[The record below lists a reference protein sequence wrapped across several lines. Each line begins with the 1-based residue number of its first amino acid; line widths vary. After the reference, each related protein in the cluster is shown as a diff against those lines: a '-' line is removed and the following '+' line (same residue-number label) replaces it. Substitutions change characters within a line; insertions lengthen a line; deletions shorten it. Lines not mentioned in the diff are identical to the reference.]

1 MKAARVLRCQT
12 IMLMKLVTAVT
23 ILMRGTHCRAVL
35 SSHSHRITCH
45 LFSNISQR
53 TTRFSKEFQSIKFT
67 QSKVDICYIC
77 YFHCNPKNSRRTY
90 LIIIVV
96 KCDFI
101 LLVQVFQVGGY
112 VSDPQLVAPLLLVPG
127 VLLVNLQ

>member
-67 QSKVDICYIC
+67 QSKVDIST
-77 YFHCNPKNSRRTY
+77 FHCNPKNPRRTY

>member
-23 ILMRGTHCRAVL
+23 IVMRTTHCRAVL
-35 SSHSHRITCH
+35 SPHSHRITCH

-67 QSKVDICYIC
+67 QSKVDNVDIST
-77 YFHCNPKNSRRTY
+77 FHCNPKTSRRTY

-127 VLLVNLQ
+127 VLLMNLQ